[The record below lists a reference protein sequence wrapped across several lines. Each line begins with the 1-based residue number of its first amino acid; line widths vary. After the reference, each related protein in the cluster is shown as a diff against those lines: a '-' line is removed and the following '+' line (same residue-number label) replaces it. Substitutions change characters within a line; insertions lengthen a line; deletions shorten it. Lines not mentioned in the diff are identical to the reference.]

1 MRRQNSLYK
10 VILDKSFLQ
19 AESKESR
26 RLHLLREAGA
36 VFILTDTLIYE
47 FYSDA
52 NAAQWPAV
60 QIKLFPFADHIEVWQ
75 HVGDLLKNEVQ
86 NQKPVQS
93 LLDESATMSIREH
106 FRSGKI
112 YVPKNLPAIVKP
124 VVQEREIDN
133 VNVLIGECR
142 DLCQV
147 DPTYAKTAKKN
158 GPFECAMIADLVGN
172 PRFLQYII
180 RRDHGNIHDPELYI
194 KGAEH
199 GLNAEWF
206 AFHHAKSLLALYDVF
221 LLKFGLVN
229 QPGKD
234 FRHTKLDSDYVALL
248 HYADAL
254 ATNETSGSL
263 ADMCRWNYGDN
274 KMVFSTSDIDKATPT
289 HAEVS
294 LGAYQIWERAGQ
306 TDGHDVADWLAA
318 EERLREQ
325 IWQRLVNTHT
335 ASRGCRKSTAVTG
348 TMVGQVSAPRGMVN
362 QGKPNRVDLAVQ
374 R

>member
-19 AESKESR
+19 AESRDSR
-26 RLHLLREAGA
+26 RLHLLRGAGA
-36 VFILTDTLIYE
+36 VFILADTLIYE
-47 FYSDA
+47 LCSDA

-60 QIKLFPFADHIEVWQ
+60 QRKLFPFADHIEVWQ
-75 HVGDLLKNEVQ
+75 HVGDLLKSEVQ

-93 LLDESATMSIREH
+93 LLDESVTTSIRER
-106 FRSGKI
+106 FRSGQT

-124 VVQEREIDN
+124 VVQEREFDN

-142 DLCQV
+142 ELCRV
-147 DPTYAKTAKKN
+147 DPAYAKRAKKN
-158 GPFECAMIADLVGN
+158 GPFERAMIADLVG
-172 PRFLQYII
+172 RKEFLQYVIS
-180 RRDHGNIHDPELYI
+180 RDHGKVNDPELYI

-199 GLNAEWF
+199 GLSADWF
-206 AFHHAKSLLALYDVF
+206 AFHHAKSLLALYGVF
-221 LLKFGLVN
+221 LLKFGLAN

-263 ADMCRWNYGDN
+263 ADMCRWNYGAN
-274 KMVFSTSDIDKATPT
+274 KTVFSTSDIDKAVPP
-289 HAEVS
+289 HAEIS
-294 LGAYQIWERAGQ
+294 LGAYQIWDHAGR

-318 EERLREQ
+318 EKRLREQ
-325 IWQRLVNTHT
+325 IWQRLKNVQT
-335 ASRGCRKSTAVTG
+335 ASRGGWQSATVTG
-348 TMVGQVSAPRGMVN
+348 MMT
-362 QGKPNRVDLAVQ
+362 VQ
-374 R
+374 KETT

>member
-1 MRRQNSLYK
+1 MQSKRYR

-47 FYSDA
+47 FCSDA

-75 HVGDLLKNEVQ
+75 HVGDILKSEVQ
-86 NQKPVQS
+86 NQKPAKS
-93 LLDESATMSIREH
+93 LLDASVTTSIRER
-106 FRSGKI
+106 FRSGKS

-142 DLCQV
+142 KLCQV
-147 DPTYAKTAKKN
+147 DTAYAKRAKKM
-158 GPFECAMIADLVGN
+158 GPFEREMIADLVSK
-172 PRFLQYII
+172 PEFLQYVI
-180 RRDHGNIHDPELYI
+180 RRDHGNVQDSELYI

-199 GLNAEWF
+199 GLSAEWF
-206 AFHHAKSLLALYDVF
+206 AFHHAKSLLALYGVF

-263 ADMCRWNYGDN
+263 ADMCQWNYGDN
-274 KMVFSTSDIDKATPT
+274 KIVFSISDIDKAVPP

-294 LGAYQIWERAGQ
+294 LGAYQFWEQ
-306 TDGHDVADWLAA
+306 TGRSDGHDIEDWLTT
-318 EERLREQ
+318 EKRLTGQ
-325 IWQRLVNTHT
+325 LWQRLANAQTARHT
-335 ASRGCRKSTAVTG
+335 TNPS
-348 TMVGQVSAPRGMVN
+348 
-362 QGKPNRVDLAVQ
+362 
-374 R
+374 